1 MDCMKVGSP
10 STVFEV
16 FRPFNC
22 VLRCFGLS
30 TLSFTGQPADGNIVV
45 RPFDLIIFLVIL
57 CGHFLLFGLLF
68 YRPVSDVSAS
78 FVLNKGYSGI
88 ITFDILISIIIII
101 YQFCKRESTKKILM
115 DLHSF
120 DLKVSLDLLH
130 NLMWNKPF
138 IFRYRLST
146 KR

>member
-1 MDCMKVGSP
+1 
-10 STVFEV
+10 
-16 FRPFNC
+16 
-22 VLRCFGLS
+22 
-30 TLSFTGQPADGNIVV
+30 
-45 RPFDLIIFLVIL
+45 
-57 CGHFLLFGLLF
+57 
-68 YRPVSDVSAS
+68 
-78 FVLNKGYSGI
+78 
-88 ITFDILISIIIII
+88 
-101 YQFCKRESTKKILM
+101 M

>member
-1 MDCMKVGSP
+1 MRVSIAKKKFFQWIFALSIIKMDCMKVRSH
-10 STVFEV
+10 SNIFEA
-16 FRPFNC
+16 FRPFNI

-30 TLSFTGQPADGNIVV
+30 TLSFTRQPADGKIVV
-45 RPFDLIIFLVIL
+45 RPLDLIIFLVIL
-57 CGHFLLFGLLF
+57 FGHFLLFGLLF

-101 YQFCKRESTKKILM
+101 YQFCKRESIKKLLM

-120 DLKVSLDLLH
+120 DMKVSL
-130 NLMWNKPF
+130 
-138 IFRYRLST
+138 T
-146 KR
+146 